1 MYLYSN
7 EFLSSNFVGTFNTE
21 MWNLWIAKFRQ
32 LVTHF
37 TPLVLFNISWKHQ
50 KTSGFQRLQKEISGM
65 IWLNSFQSS
74 VALHIQMSCKKSIS
88 NFKGQYPTFLSIN
101 VIKNIMYFNN
111 YQCFPLMTL
120 LGEIIELY
128 KQWGN
133 FLENLIPTLIKE
145 TENKASMLKINVS
158 CYFHS

>member
-1 MYLYSN
+1 
-7 EFLSSNFVGTFNTE
+7 
-21 MWNLWIAKFRQ
+21 
-32 LVTHF
+32 
-37 TPLVLFNISWKHQ
+37 
-50 KTSGFQRLQKEISGM
+50 M
-65 IWLNSFQSS
+65 IWLNSFQSN

-145 TENKASMLKINVS
+145 TENKASMLKIDVS